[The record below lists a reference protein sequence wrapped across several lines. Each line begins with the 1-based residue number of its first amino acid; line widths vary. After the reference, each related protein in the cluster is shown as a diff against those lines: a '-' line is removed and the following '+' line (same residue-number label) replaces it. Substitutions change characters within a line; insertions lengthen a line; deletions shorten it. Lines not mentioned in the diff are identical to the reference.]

1 MASEIASCLLSYFLH
16 FLLQAVNNPALFVNN
31 PALLSNK
38 EGLLNISRKTLKY
51 WHKSL
56 DIWKLFCTFA
66 MN

>member
-1 MASEIASCLLSYFLH
+1 MASEIPSCLLSYFPH
-16 FLLQAVNNPALFVNN
+16 FLLQAVNN

-38 EGLLNISRKTLKY
+38 EGLLNISRKTLNFLP
-51 WHKSL
+51 KSL